1 MTNISSISQKE
12 LGLRRQR
19 LRRQRRQKL
28 SQILWQTVT
37 VCSVA
42 YGVLWAISQPIW
54 KLEKPEQVKVE
65 GNQLLSPRTIR
76 LRLSL
81 SYPQSLW
88 GIEPNTLAQKLE
100 SSGPIAKANV
110 TRHLFP
116 PGLTI
121 QVKER
126 RPVAIAIE
134 TAPINQSSSISSNN
148 NQSVQ
153 KTGWLDINGN
163 WMPLESY
170 QGIETTPAKT
180 NEFISSDGK
189 TMTLPTLKV
198 IGRIQQYGS
207 YWSKFYQT
215 LSRSRVKIWEVDWQ
229 DPGNIIVKTDLGLVH
244 LGPYTPQLA
253 EQFQVLDRMR
263 ELPKQL
269 DFSAIR
275 YIDLKNPITPVIQM
289 ATPKQP

>member
-1 MTNISSISQKE
+1 MTNISAISQKE

-28 SQILWQTVT
+28 SQILWQSITVF
-37 VCSVA
+37 SVT
-42 YGVLWAISQPIW
+42 YGVLWAIAQPIW
-54 KLEKPEQVKVE
+54 KLEKPEQIKVE
-65 GNQLLSPRTIR
+65 GNQLLSPPTIR
-76 LRLSL
+76 LMLSL

-88 GIEPNTLAQKLE
+88 GIEPNSLAKKLE

-121 QVKER
+121 QVKEK
-126 RPVAIAIE
+126 RPVAIALE
-134 TAPINQSSSISSNN
+134 TTPMPPGSSMSSTN

-170 QGIETTPAKT
+170 QRIETTSTKT
-180 NEFISSDGK
+180 NDFLSSSGK

-198 IGRIQQYGS
+198 IGRIQQYGT
-207 YWSKFYQT
+207 YWPKFYQT
-215 LSRSRVKIWEVDWQ
+215 LSSSRVKILEVDWQ
-229 DPGNIIVKTDLGLVH
+229 DPGNIILKTDLGLVH
-244 LGPYTPQLA
+244 LGPYTPQLP
-253 EQFQVLDRMR
+253 EQLQVLDQMR

-269 DFSAIR
+269 DFSKIS
-275 YIDLKNPITPVIQM
+275 YLDLKNPATPVIQM

>member
-28 SQILWQTVT
+28 SQILWQSITVFGVT
-37 VCSVA
+37 YA
-42 YGVLWAISQPIW
+42 VLWAIAQPIW
-54 KLEKPEQVKVE
+54 KLEKPEQIKVE
-65 GNQLLSPRTIR
+65 GNQLLSPATIR
-76 LRLSL
+76 LMLSL

-88 GIEPNTLAQKLE
+88 GIEPNSLAKKLE

-121 QVKER
+121 QVKEK

-134 TAPINQSSSISSNN
+134 TTPMLPGSSMSSNN

-170 QGIETTPAKT
+170 QRIETTSTKT
-180 NEFISSDGK
+180 NEVLSSSGK

-207 YWSKFYQT
+207 YWPKFYQT
-215 LSRSRVKIWEVDWQ
+215 LSSSRVKILEVDWQ
-229 DPGNIIVKTDLGLVH
+229 DPGNIILKTDLGLVH
-244 LGPYTPQLA
+244 LGPYTPQLP
-253 EQFQVLDRMR
+253 EQLQLLDQMR

-269 DFSAIR
+269 DFSKIS
-275 YIDLKNPITPVIQM
+275 YIDLKNPVTPVIQM

>member
-28 SQILWQTVT
+28 SQILWQSITVF
-37 VCSVA
+37 SVT
-42 YGVLWAISQPIW
+42 YGVLWAIAQPIW
-54 KLEKPEQVKVE
+54 KLEKPEQIKVE
-65 GNQLLSPRTIR
+65 GNQLLSPPTIR
-76 LRLSL
+76 LMLSL

-88 GIEPNTLAQKLE
+88 GIEPISLAKKLE

-121 QVKER
+121 QVKEK

-134 TAPINQSSSISSNN
+134 TTPMLPGSNVSSNN
-148 NQSVQ
+148 NQSAQ

-170 QGIETTPAKT
+170 QAIETTTTKT
-180 NEFISSDGK
+180 NEVLSSSGK

-207 YWSKFYQT
+207 YWPKFYQI
-215 LSRSRVKIWEVDWQ
+215 LSRSRVKILEVDWQ
-229 DPGNIIVKTDLGLVH
+229 DPGNIILKTDLGLVH
-244 LGPYTPQLA
+244 LGPYTPQLP
-253 EQFQVLDRMR
+253 EQLQVLDQMR

-269 DFSAIR
+269 DFSKIS
-275 YIDLKNPITPVIQM
+275 YIDLKNPVTPVIQM